1 MLVDGGLVRF
11 RDLDRQTD
19 EEVHMGI
26 GRASKIAAGIVFIV
40 AALGVAAP
48 VLLVPIG
55 LAVWVLG
62 ESLLTGRLTRRE
74 IASMI

>member
-1 MLVDGGLVRF
+1 
-11 RDLDRQTD
+11 
-19 EEVHMGI
+19 MGI
-26 GRASKIAAGIVFIV
+26 GRASKIAGIIFIV

-62 ESLLTGRLTRRE
+62 EAL
-74 IASMI
+74 

>member
-1 MLVDGGLVRF
+1 
-11 RDLDRQTD
+11 
-19 EEVHMGI
+19 MGI
-26 GRASKIAAGIVFIV
+26 GRASKIAAGIIFVV

-62 ESLLTGRLTRRE
+62 EAL
-74 IASMI
+74 

>member
-1 MLVDGGLVRF
+1 
-11 RDLDRQTD
+11 
-19 EEVHMGI
+19 MGV

-55 LAVWVLG
+55 LAIWVLG
-62 ESLLTGRLTRRE
+62 EAL
-74 IASMI
+74 

>member
-1 MLVDGGLVRF
+1 
-11 RDLDRQTD
+11 
-19 EEVHMGI
+19 MGI

-40 AALGVAAP
+40 AALVSQHRSFSS
-48 VLLVPIG
+48 PIG

-74 IASMI
+74 IASMIKFDCLPC